1 MEDIHNTDYIPG
13 TALPPENIKP
23 KGKQLSMSSEGSR
36 GREPCA
42 QKLKKALSSLL

>member
-1 MEDIHNTDYIPG
+1 MEDIRNTDHIPG
-13 TALPPENIKP
+13 TVLSPENITP

-42 QKLKKALSSLL
+42 QNIR